1 MAGLTRIMGRAYN
14 RLISKGLP
22 MDALP
27 LVDDWEE
34 LRARP
39 RVLEIPKWAEEMGQ
53 VEPVVEIPNVEG
65 KLLGEEEDASEDFAR
80 DVGLRS
86 LKVGCLFR
94 IGLVCRFFGI
104 VVQVD

>member
-22 MDALP
+22 RDALS

-39 RVLEIPKWAEEMGQ
+39 RVLEEIPKWAEEMGQ

-65 KLLGEEEDASEDFAR
+65 KLLGEEEASEDFAR
-80 DVGLRS
+80 HVGLRS
-86 LKVGCLFR
+86 LIGSLFR
-94 IGLVCRFFGI
+94 VGLVCRFFGN
-104 VVQVD
+104 VAQVD